1 MADHAEPRQSSP
13 ADRSFAEA
21 AMVHGERQWSW
32 GMRGIVAS
40 LAMGISI
47 AIGLICIITLAL
59 LWHDY
64 LTAPGGKDV
73 RPQYVWVSR

>member
-1 MADHAEPRQSSP
+1 
-13 ADRSFAEA
+13 
-21 AMVHGERQWSW
+21 
-32 GMRGIVAS
+32 MRGIVAS

-73 RPQYVWVSR
+73 RPQYVWASR